1 MARWSIAE
9 NSFLKRTALPIVD
22 ASDDPQGAA
31 MAAGA
36 VQNITLPTRNVSPV
50 YIEARERFDR
60 TLVEIGLPER

>member
-1 MARWSIAE
+1 
-9 NSFLKRTALPIVD
+9 
-22 ASDDPQGAA
+22 
-31 MAAGA
+31 